1 MPWRRRPTWS
11 SRAFRRGGSRCNERT
26 TTCDARFFFGPYS
39 YTKSSSRHAR
49 RSRAT
54 LSCLALACH
63 HVACPG
69 GVGTR
74 TPPHPAATVSSVAGE
89 ARHRR
94 HVSPD
99 STAVDPPPPRRARVT
114 EPLPELTE
122 QRRYD
127 VAEALV
133 PPVGAPRLSHRAR
146 RGHSGLPGVL
156 HVPST
161 IIPCSRCHVS
171 VVRWRVHT
179 LVSKPWFAS
188 LLVSVSYTLSALLSR
203 FTCLCAQYVP
213 MCQLCRSRFGE
224 RLTRRRLARGGLT
237 TA

>member
-1 MPWRRRPTWS
+1 MPWRRRHTYTS
-11 SRAFRRGGSRCNERT
+11 TSCCDCLFRRRRGPALSPCVASLYYCRSSSTTSRSSHRT
-26 TTCDARFFFGPYS
+26 TT
-39 YTKSSSRHAR
+39 
-49 RSRAT
+49 
-54 LSCLALACH
+54 
-63 HVACPG
+63 
-69 GVGTR
+69 
-74 TPPHPAATVSSVAGE
+74 
-89 ARHRR
+89 
-94 HVSPD
+94 
-99 STAVDPPPPRRARVT
+99 
-114 EPLPELTE
+114 ELTE

-161 IIPCSRCHVS
+161 IIPCSRCHVKLQG

-188 LLVSVSYTLSALLSR
+188 LLASVSYTLSALLSR
-203 FTCLCAQYVP
+203 FTGLCAQYVP